1 MEILGFASYNL
12 IGLAWLLN
20 WAWIR
25 LIFSLQNVIWAK
37 RCQTLERKKFDQVY
51 LEKFAPLSKFTRRK
65 KSMKIYSS
73 FLFWVFYCS
82 GILVSKGGWNATRPD
97 HRKRHLCG
105 RPEVLLSLEKAWY
118 RPRRLAV
125 ANPPYASRWRWYL
138 LVPNFH
144 PSAHFARHPFTSD
157 WWVVCDPA
165 NLCQSHQ
172 NEIAK
177 LFHSVQ
183 CCWGF
188 GLLGLQ
194 CFF

>member
-1 MEILGFASYNL
+1 MTLELS
-12 IGLAWLLN
+12 LN
-20 WAWIR
+20 KTH
-25 LIFSLQNVIWAK
+25 IFSTKCNMG
-37 RCQTLERKKFDQVY
+37 QTMSDFREKKVWSSVLRKVC
-51 LEKFAPLSKFTRRK
+51 PLSKFTRRK
-65 KSMKIYSS
+65 KSMKIYSYS
-73 FLFWVFYCS
+73 ILSFYCS

-105 RPEVLLSLEKAWY
+105 RPEVRLSLEKAWY

-157 WWVVCDPA
+157 WWVVCHPA

-183 CCWGF
+183 RGF
-188 GLLGLQ
+188 SSLGLPG
-194 CFF
+194 FF